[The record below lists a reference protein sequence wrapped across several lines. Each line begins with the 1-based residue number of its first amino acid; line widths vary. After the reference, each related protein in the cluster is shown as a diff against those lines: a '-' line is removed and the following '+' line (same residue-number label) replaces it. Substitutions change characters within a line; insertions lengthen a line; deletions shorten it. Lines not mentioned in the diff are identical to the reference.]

1 MSPPGRTGLLGPA
14 GLLSLGVL
22 APALPAQDRTPDSV
36 CRLCHEAT
44 AIDPTA
50 AGLPHA
56 QIACTECHVA
66 LERFDPAAEDE
77 HAVPQPHS
85 SCLPCH
91 AQEVEGWRNGAHAGA
106 PENGRPAA
114 TCTDCHGTHA
124 IRSARDPLSP
134 TYPLRLPD
142 TCESCHRADP
152 PADRLAP
159 TRDRVR
165 EYESSVHGIALR
177 RSGLIVTATCAS
189 CHGAHDVRKTADPS
203 APTSRKNV
211 PRTCGTC
218 HAGILDGYL
227 SGVHGAAFEKGSEDV
242 PVCTDC
248 HGEHS
253 IADPAL
259 EHSSVSSLLVSKT
272 CARCHADD
280 ELARRYGMPP
290 GRIAGWS
297 RSYHGITSA
306 YGDQGAANC
315 ASCHGHH
322 DIFPAEDPRSS
333 VNAGNLERT
342 CGRCHLGAGAVFAT
356 VPVHSVVDRESNPVP
371 WTVREIYLWMITGI
385 IAAFVAF
392 ILADLFGRLRLRL
405 GIGPKEGEP
414 LAPARFPDE
423 DRLVPPDETFPRL
436 SRTARAQHGLLILS
450 FSVLVLTGLPLLLE
464 IPRLERLVDFEGA
477 FRLRSL
483 AHRAAAVT
491 LIGLSIWH
499 LVAIGL
505 SPGGRRWAFSMMLR
519 PRDVTDFLKEFG
531 WNLGILPWLA
541 ARGPWKPVFQRFP
554 GLRCDVRPAHGRYG
568 LVEKLEY
575 GAVIWGNAVMIASGL
590 VLWRPDWFLGR
601 FPVWLFD
608 LSRVVHGYE
617 ATLAFLAI
625 IIWHMY
631 HVHLRP
637 GAFPMNRA
645 WLSGRVS
652 REEMRRHHGLE
663 YARIL
668 EQRAAEQSRNS

>member
-1 MSPPGRTGLLGPA
+1 MANLAVPILLGLLVPR
-14 GLLSLGVL
+14 LH
-22 APALPAQDRTPDSV
+22 AQDRTPDTV
-36 CRLCHEAT
+36 CRMCHPAT
-44 AIDPTA
+44 AADA
-50 AGLPHA
+50 DSAKLPHA
-56 QIACTECHVA
+56 KIACTQCHAA
-66 LERFDPAAEDE
+66 LEKFDPTEEDE
-77 HAVPQPHS
+77 HAVPLAPA

-91 AQEVEGWRNGAHAGA
+91 QEVVDGWRSGVHASDPGT
-106 PENGRPAA
+106 GRSAA

-124 IRSARDPLSP
+124 IRSSRDPLSK

-142 TCESCHRADP
+142 TCESCHRTDASAEH
-152 PADRLAP
+152 PAPGAEK
-159 TRDRVR
+159 VR
-165 EYESSVHGIALR
+165 EYETSVHGIALR
-177 RSGLIVTATCAS
+177 KSGLIVTATCAS
-189 CHGAHDVRKTADPS
+189 CHGAHEVRRPDDPL

-211 PRTCGTC
+211 PNTCGTC
-218 HAGILDGYL
+218 HAGILEGYRA
-227 SGVHGAAFEKGSEDV
+227 GVHGAAFENGSADV

-259 EHSSVSSLLVSKT
+259 ENSSVSSRLVSRT
-272 CARCHADD
+272 CARCHEDD
-280 ELARRYGMPP
+280 DLARRYGMPP
-290 GRIAGWS
+290 GRIAGWA

-306 YGDQGAANC
+306 YGAEGAANC

-322 DIFPAEDPRSS
+322 DIFPAEDARST
-333 VNAGNLERT
+333 VNPANLEAT
-342 CGRCHLGAGAVFAT
+342 CGSCHVGAGAVFAT

-371 WTVREIYLWMITGI
+371 WIVREVYLWLIAGI
-385 IAAFVAF
+385 IAVFVAF
-392 ILADLFGRLRLRL
+392 ILADLFGRLRVRL

-414 LAPARFPDE
+414 VDPVRFSDE
-423 DRLVPPDETFPRL
+423 DRLVPPEETFPRL
-436 SRTARAQHGLLILS
+436 SRGARAQHGLLILS
-450 FSVLVLTGLPLLLE
+450 FTVLVLTGLPLLIE
-464 IPRLERLVDFEGA
+464 IPRLGQLVDFEGA

-483 AHRAAAVT
+483 AHRAAALT
-491 LIGLSIWH
+491 LIGLSLWH
-499 LVAIGL
+499 VTTLAL
-505 SPGGRRWAFSMMLR
+505 SKGGRRWAGSMILR
-519 PRDVTDFLKEFG
+519 PHDVTDFLREFG

-541 ARGPWKPVFQRFP
+541 ARRPWKALFDRFP
-554 GLRCDVRPAHGRYG
+554 VLRCDVRPAHGRYG

-590 VLWRPDWFLGR
+590 VLWRPDWFLR
-601 FPVWLFD
+601 SFPPWLFD

-645 WLSGRVS
+645 WLTGRIS

-663 YARIL
+663 YVKIL
-668 EQRAAEQSRNS
+668 ERRAADRERS